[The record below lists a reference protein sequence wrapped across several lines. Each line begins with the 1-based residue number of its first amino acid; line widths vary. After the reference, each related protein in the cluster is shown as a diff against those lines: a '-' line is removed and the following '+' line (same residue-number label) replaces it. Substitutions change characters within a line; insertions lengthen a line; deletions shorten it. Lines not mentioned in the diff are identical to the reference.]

1 MDLGLKDKVAIITGG
16 SDGIGKA
23 AAISMI
29 TEGTKVAI
37 VGRTQ
42 SKLDLAVA
50 EIKKLTNGNVIG
62 ISADV
67 SVEADVQSMVN
78 KVISEFG
85 QIDILVN
92 NGTSSATTLEL
103 MTDDDLK
110 VDFGI
115 KIYGAISVSYT
126 HLTLPTNREV

>member
-23 AAISMI
+23 AAISMA

-42 SKLDLAVA
+42 SKLDLAVE
-50 EIKKLTNGNVIG
+50 EIKKLSNGDVIG

-67 SVEADVQSMVN
+67 SVESDVQSMID

-85 QIDILVN
+85 KL
-92 NGTSSATTLEL
+92 
-103 MTDDDLK
+103 
-110 VDFGI
+110 
-115 KIYGAISVSYT
+115 IYW
-126 HLTLPTNREV
+126 